1 MASEPT
7 AEQVW
12 HMILSGKTSWEQDRR
27 KFKLFPAEH
36 RCKNCNAP
44 LDGLWAWVAR
54 RMGRGPY
61 KRNPRFCEF

>member
-1 MASEPT
+1 MSTKPT
-7 AEQVW
+7 PEQIW

-27 KFKLFPAEH
+27 RFKWLPAVH

-44 LDGLWAWVAR
+44 LDGLGAWIAR
-54 RMGRGPY
+54 WLGRAPY